1 MTSQQ
6 EYDKLCEYECSI
18 NSADVQADNISD
30 VEYLEYPA
38 NDIGKQSVKKKTKGS
53 KNVANVDPSAR
64 QVRCFKLISYIPL
77 PYLAA
82 FIENQPWI
90 HHWAYAVH
98 DKDLYTPKD
107 AEKNSD
113 NVAGTPKKV
122 HIHVLLYTHNQKSSR
137 AVSKIFDRYAKSI
150 CAAGEQF
157 DKTLCQPND
166 DKVRWWRY
174 LIHADEV
181 IDEYTHRYPDSSR
194 VCDDWNYWSRLEQS
208 QGMNDS
214 EKNVAHSMVMDYI
227 GGVPHLDMLERY
239 GYKFLQQRK
248 SIVDMAARICI
259 EKGWP
264 IRDVVGR
271 GDKMSLENLEL
282 LLSTSK
288 FTETEQKTFYLV
300 WSYIQNQCLCSYGS
314 ALDIYLQ
321 ERN

>member
-1 MTSQQ
+1 MTSEH
-6 EYDKLCEYECSI
+6 EYAKMCEYERSI
-18 NSADVQADNISD
+18 NGADVQADNTTNA
-30 VEYLEYPA
+30 EYLEYPA
-38 NDIGKQSVKKKTKGS
+38 DNGKQSAKNKGQKKMQ
-53 KNVANVDPSAR
+53 NVDPSAR
-64 QVRCFKLISYIPL
+64 QVRCFKLITYIPL
-77 PYLAA
+77 PSLAEFLQDQA
-82 FIENQPWI
+82 WV

-98 DKDLYTPKD
+98 DRDKYTPKD
-107 AEKNSD
+107 QEKNSD
-113 NVAGTPKKV
+113 NVAGMPKKV
-122 HIHVLLYTHNQKSSR
+122 HIHVLLYTFNQKSSR
-137 AVSKIFDRYAKSI
+137 AVSKIFDRYAQSI
-150 CAAGEQF
+150 CAEGERY

-181 IDEYTHRYPDSSR
+181 IDEYTFRYPDSAR
-194 VCDDWNYWSRLEQS
+194 VCDDWSYWSRLEQTDC
-208 QGMNDS
+208 MNDAS
-214 EKNVAHSMVMDYI
+214 KNVAHSMVMDYI

-248 SIVDMAARICI
+248 SIVDMAARICV

-271 GDKMSLENLEL
+271 GDKLTADTLEL
-282 LLSTSK
+282 FLSCSK
-288 FTETEQKTFYLV
+288 FTEAEQKTFYMV